1 MKTKQIYTIFKSNR
15 KHKKY
20 MAVFRDA
27 RPIVHFGDKR
37 YQQYK
42 DSTPLRTYAHLNHG
56 DKERRKRY
64 YQRHGKARMYSAKYF
79 SHKYLW

>member
-1 MKTKQIYTIFKSNR
+1 MNSVYKIVKSTR

-20 MAVFRDA
+20 MAIFKDKRA
-27 RPIVHFGDKR
+27 TVHFGDNR

-42 DSTPLRTYAHLNHG
+42 DSTPLKLYSGLNHG

-64 YQRHGKARMYSAKYF
+64 YQRHGKAVLYSAKYF

>member
-1 MKTKQIYTIFKSNR
+1 MVKKDGFEFEKSSR

-20 MAVFRDA
+20 MVRVNGKL
-27 RPIVHFGDKR
+27 VHFGDNR
-37 YQQYK
+37 YQQYRDK
-42 DSTPLRTYAHLNHG
+42 IGLYSMLDHG

-64 YQRHGKARMYSAKYF
+64 YSRHGKAVKHSAKWF